1 MHWGKIGAMNNGL
14 KYRPWLLVLFLALLL
29 SACVKTTPTTV
40 VPSATDLTPSQEVI
54 PTELTAEVLPF
65 RVILYA
71 PQGTDP
77 EMLAELNASISELV
91 EQQGWIFSPQ
101 EVLTNEPWKEP
112 VKIVIALQGVTNLM
126 ELVGAHPEVQ
136 FLAINVEGAEPAPNL
151 STLSIS
157 TEDLQ
162 RQAFLAGYL
171 AVVLTPDYRVGVLA
185 TSGDEL
191 GQLTTDSFY
200 IGAQYFC
207 GLCNSRFGPIEYY
220 PKMALIENPSS
231 ESSWQAAVDLLISRA
246 VNTVYIQKEVITP
259 DLLNYLSANKIK
271 IISPMNVPGYAG
283 AENWIGTLNLN
294 PLPGLQE
301 LWPEL
306 VAGKGGLTGRYAI
319 ELINTQSGLISEGRL
334 NLFTQTMKELMN
346 GFIRPSSVQ

>member
-1 MHWGKIGAMNNGL
+1 MNTGL
-14 KYRPWLLVLFLALLL
+14 KYHPWLLVLTLALLL
-29 SACVKTTPTTV
+29 SACVKTTPTAV
-40 VPSATDLTPSQEVI
+40 VPSATDLTPSREI
-54 PTELTAEVLPF
+54 TPTLQTPEVLPY

-71 PQGTDP
+71 PPGTDP
-77 EMLAELNASISELV
+77 AILADLTALISELAQ
-91 EQQGWIFSPQ
+91 QQGWIFSPQ

-136 FLAINVEGAEPAPNL
+136 FLAINVEGAEPAVNL
-151 STLSIS
+151 STLSLS

-171 AVVLTPDYRVGVLA
+171 AVMLTPDYRVGVLA
-185 TSGDEL
+185 ASGDEMS
-191 GQLTTDSFY
+191 QLTTDSFY
-200 IGAQYFC
+200 VGAQYFC